1 LSEAEARR
9 TTANFLRRLIEAV
22 RYRVHTVLSDDG
34 TDFTTPGDA
43 NSAAPDIRAALDAG
57 EPVRA
62 HAFEY
67 AR

>member
-1 LSEAEARR
+1 
-9 TTANFLRRLIEAV
+9 LRRLIEAV
-22 RYRVHTVLSDDG
+22 RYRVHMVLSDDG

-57 EPVRA
+57 EPVWA